1 MNMSAWQMTL
11 MNLNL
16 ISHSN
21 SMEMME
27 HGKTYNIFLD
37 FALLFF
43 MWFFMMKSE
52 WVTNHVKNLN

>member
-1 MNMSAWQMTL
+1 MSAWQMTL

-27 HGKTYNIFLD
+27 HVKTYNIFLD
-37 FALLFF
+37 FIYHPREKRNKIAQVVN
-43 MWFFMMKSE
+43 KYHRNYSTGE
-52 WVTNHVKNLN
+52 

>member
-1 MNMSAWQMTL
+1 MSAWQMTL

-27 HGKTYNIFLD
+27 HIKTYNIFLD
-37 FALLFF
+37 LFY
-43 MWFFMMKSE
+43 FF
-52 WVTNHVKNLN
+52 LCGF